1 MASEGS
7 PDFLLP
13 KLRSLGEAK
22 AASAVTVGPEVR
34 VPWRFRG
41 IDRAGPAAQAR
52 EPGRKLGPRPI
63 SEVCSLSS
71 LSSLSRLNAIGEP
84 QLRAV
89 AASCM
94 GFFLKGHRGFTKDR
108 RVVELLQSALSSS
121 DLLLCRKA
129 LETLSALLSHFRS
142 EADRE
147 SKAGAADFAD
157 SRDGRIA
164 GTSQSGHSLG
174 ALQGPSSQRS
184 AKAGGSAAA
193 EASSKTNSAIEAAQP
208 LAAFADVVLSHIT
221 LAGSVGPAAGVP
233 SPKKSQSTKRG
244 RSVPETEEEEE
255 QGSPQDT
262 EKAEGV
268 LRVRVEALS
277 VVRHLHQQG
286 LVNPMAV
293 LPKVFALTFAGDPR
307 LSEPATAMLK
317 EMLELRPSLSLR
329 FYSSARW
336 VLSSC
341 LDPRLLN
348 RLDEAFREA
357 PRGQCRTRRGGRIS
371 ESLI

>member
-1 MASEGS
+1 M
-7 PDFLLP
+7 
-13 KLRSLGEAK
+13 
-22 AASAVTVGPEVR
+22 
-34 VPWRFRG
+34 
-41 IDRAGPAAQAR
+41 
-52 EPGRKLGPRPI
+52 
-63 SEVCSLSS
+63 
-71 LSSLSRLNAIGEP
+71 
-84 QLRAV
+84 

-108 RVVELLQSALSSS
+108 RVVELLQSTLSSS

-157 SRDGRIA
+157 SRDGRVA
-164 GTSQSGHSLG
+164 GTSQSGHALVQG
-174 ALQGPSSQRS
+174 ASSQRS
-184 AKAGGSAAA
+184 ASAKAGSAAV

-233 SPKKSQSTKRG
+233 SPKKSHTKRG
-244 RSVPETEEEEE
+244 RSAPETEEEEE
-255 QGSPQDT
+255 QGSSQDT

-329 FYSSARW
+329 LHVCAVNAVKASGWCSLGSFRAGFSTAWMRPSGRLQRDSAGLVQGISALRRRLSWRSSRRRQLSVWAR
-336 VLSSC
+336 LGGQKGG
-341 LDPRLLN
+341 RLMLQVFRGRGPPAAPGTGG
-348 RLDEAFREA
+348 RLHGALPKAA
-357 PRGQCRTRRGGRIS
+357 PRRHR
-371 ESLI
+371 